1 MNEQTLTRI
10 AKQASLTGPLV
21 PNYPDLANLKVT
33 FPPSP
38 YYRFLKLLAED
49 MNSRLSV
56 ELGVCGG
63 GGSLHLAMGSQR
75 AVGVDVTYHEYQDN
89 KQWLGQNYPNLN
101 LFEGDSVEF
110 APYVYRRFGQIDI
123 LFIDTT
129 HTYDQTMAEYN
140 AYQPYLSMQ
149 AVIVLDDLFR
159 EGMDRVWAEMPETK
173 ARFDFLHPS
182 ASPTDGGLGVIWKR

>member
-1 MNEQTLTRI
+1 MNKQTLTRL
-10 AKQASLTGPLV
+10 AKQADLMGPMIT
-21 PNYPDLANLKVT
+21 NYPDPANQKVT

-38 YYRFLKLLAED
+38 YYRFLYLLAKE
-49 MNSRLSV
+49 MNSSLSV

-63 GGSLHLAMGSQR
+63 GGSLHLAMGSQQ
-75 AVGVDVTYHEYQDN
+75 AVGVDVTYHEYADN
-89 KQWLGQNYPNLN
+89 MQWLAENYHNLS

-110 APYVYRRFGQIDI
+110 APFIFEQFGEIDI

-140 AYQPYLSMQ
+140 AYRPHLSDR
-149 AVIVLDDLFR
+149 AVIILDDLFR

-182 ASPTDGGLGVIWKR
+182 QSPTDGGLGAIWKL